1 MLDHNPLTLEHIA
14 LMLEHDP
21 LTIEH
26 NLLNGD

>member
-14 LMLEHDP
+14 LMLKHDP
-21 LTIEH
+21 LPIEH